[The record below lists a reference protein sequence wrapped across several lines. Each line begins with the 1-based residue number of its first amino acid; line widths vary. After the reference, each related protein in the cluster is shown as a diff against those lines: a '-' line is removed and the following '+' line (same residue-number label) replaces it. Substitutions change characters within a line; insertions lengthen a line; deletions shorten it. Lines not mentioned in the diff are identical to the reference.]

1 MKVTLSVDLPS
12 LGSRIRQARE
22 DKGLSPTKV
31 AAGAGMSVPNLYR
44 IETEDA
50 KSLPRETLQKLSEA
64 IGVDFDLELKK
75 TLIAEFKS
83 SLTEVV

>member
-1 MKVTLSVDLPS
+1 MKVTLSVNLPS

-22 DKGLSPTKV
+22 SRGLSPTKV
-31 AAGAGMSVPNLYR
+31 AAAAGMSVPNLYR

-64 IGVDFDLELKK
+64 IGVDFDIEVKN
-75 TLIAEFKS
+75 TLTAEFNS
-83 SLTEVV
+83 SVPEAV